1 MVQAVLD
8 GRKTMTRRVVKMT
21 KDEPLT
27 DVNWGYTCFTPDE
40 HISLRGVHSNGE
52 YGESF
57 IRNPYGK
64 VGDRLWVR
72 ETFSEG
78 YNYRYE
84 GDNRIKVPHFKYRAD
99 FVGKSLD
106 EIFVNGTPKKP
117 IKDPADLYVWK
128 PSIFMPRE
136 ACRINLE
143 ITGVRIERL
152 QEIGFHDCMSEGIS
166 VEEQGVTSDDMEK
179 PFPRPF
185 PDPDIADEVALDH
198 AYNAYAKA
206 HFEKLWNGLN
216 AKRGFGWDVNPWVWV
231 IEFKRV

>member
-1 MVQAVLD
+1 MRERPILFSTPMVQAVLD

-27 DVNWGYTCFTPDE
+27 NVSWGYTCFTPDGY
-40 HISLRGVHSNGE
+40 ISLRGVHASGE

-84 GDNRIKVPHFKYRAD
+84 GDSRIKVPHFKYRAD

-106 EIFVNGTPKKP
+106 GIFVNGTPKKP
-117 IKDPADLYVWK
+117 VKDQSDLYVWK

-143 ITGVRIERL
+143 ITGVRVERL
-152 QEIGFHDCMSEGIS
+152 QEITEADARDEG
-166 VEEQGVTSDDMEK
+166 VGDEDAVMRVDSDILPTARLLGE
-179 PFPRPF
+179 PFENDRVWF
-185 PDPDIADEVALDH
+185 
-198 AYNAYAKA
+198 A
-206 HFEKLWNGLN
+206 HLWNELN
-216 AKRGFGWDVNPWVWV
+216 GKRGFGWDVNPWVWI
-231 IEFKRV
+231 IEFKRI